1 MKVRV
6 AVSKLWLLLLVGVTA
21 GCSSSP
27 SVPQRNSASSAP
39 GSTRARNVAVVDQA
53 PSRGCSAS
61 TRSKRVAPARG
72 ERSGDIAIG
81 GVSHGYLLSVP
92 KGYAG
97 DRPTPLVLLFQGFG
111 EDDRAIATLTRM
123 PAQAERRGVMVAT
136 PDGPDHTWQFSGNGS
151 DAAYIDALVARVE
164 DAMCVDLHRVYVAG
178 YSAGAAFA
186 ILYAC
191 ARPGRIAAVATV
203 AVDFVLGC
211 TLRLPILA
219 FHGTDDPA
227 VPYRNGAI
235 GVSLPGVKV
244 RGTLL
249 NMGDWAR
256 LDGCGPDPSTET
268 VGTEV
273 KHTTWPR
280 CTDGTS
286 VQLYTIE
293 HGGHTWPGADPKS
306 NPTFT
311 TRQIDATAL
320 MLSFFA
326 QHHHS

>member
-21 GCSSSP
+21 ACSSSP
-27 SVPQRNSASSAP
+27 SVPQTKSASSVP

-53 PSRGCSAS
+53 PSRGCSVS
-61 TRSKRVAPARG
+61 TGSQRVAPARG
-72 ERSGDIAIG
+72 ETSGAIAIG

-92 KGYAG
+92 QGYAR
-97 DRPTPLVLLFQGFG
+97 DRPTPLALLFQGFG

-123 PAQAERRGVMVAT
+123 PAQAERRGVMVVT

-164 DAMCVDLHRVYVAG
+164 NAMCVDLHRVYVAG

-235 GVSLPGVKV
+235 GASLPGVKV

-249 NMGDWAR
+249 NLGD
-256 LDGCGPDPSTET
+256 
-268 VGTEV
+268 
-273 KHTTWPR
+273 
-280 CTDGTS
+280 
-286 VQLYTIE
+286 
-293 HGGHTWPGADPKS
+293 
-306 NPTFT
+306 
-311 TRQIDATAL
+311 
-320 MLSFFA
+320 
-326 QHHHS
+326 